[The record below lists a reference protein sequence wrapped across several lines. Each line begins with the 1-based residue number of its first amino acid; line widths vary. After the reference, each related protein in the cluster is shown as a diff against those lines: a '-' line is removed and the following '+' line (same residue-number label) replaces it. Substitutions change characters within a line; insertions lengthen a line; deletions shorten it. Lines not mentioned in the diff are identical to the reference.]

1 MYNINSEYKNFKFN
15 KIKSGASKKIFY
27 RLQKDNKSFILT
39 DFNLDK
45 KEYLNHLK
53 IYNILKDLDISIPEI
68 YESND
73 TDLFTISEDFGN
85 LRFDKII
92 NKEPIDKLLFHAV
105 DSLKV
110 INQSLQFNSD
120 LNLPIYNYKNFE
132 DEIMELP
139 KYFLPYLYNNVNE
152 NVSEEYLLIWSEYF
166 NKFDFDFSNFV
177 HKDFN
182 INNLILLPS
191 KKNHLKCGIIDFQS
205 AFWGESCWDLF
216 SLLEDSRIFFT
227 DEFNDHFIEHF
238 FDKTEHNLSMKEYKM
253 KYHFLNCSR
262 QSRLLGRWVKL
273 SKNLGEKW
281 YLDFIPVT
289 KKRMLKSINFLN
301 NKSLNNFY
309 YKYIFDNEF

>member
-53 IYNILKDLDISIPEI
+53 IYNILKDLNISIPEI
-68 YESND
+68 YESNN

-92 NKEPIDKLLFHAV
+92 NNEPIDKLLLHAV
-105 DSLKV
+105 DSLKI

-139 KYFLPYLYNNVNE
+139 KYFLPYLYNNLNE

-216 SLLEDSRIFFT
+216 SLLEDSRIF
-227 DEFNDHFIEHF
+227 
-238 FDKTEHNLSMKEYKM
+238 
-253 KYHFLNCSR
+253 
-262 QSRLLGRWVKL
+262 LLISL
-273 SKNLGEKW
+273 M
-281 YLDFIPVT
+281 I
-289 KKRMLKSINFLN
+289 I
-301 NKSLNNFY
+301 SLN
-309 YKYIFDNEF
+309 IFLIKLNKIYR

>member
-68 YESND
+68 YESNN

-92 NKEPIDKLLFHAV
+92 NNEPIDKLLFYAV
-105 DSLKV
+105 DSLKI
-110 INQSLQFNSD
+110 INHSLQFNSD

-139 KYFLPYLYNNVNE
+139 KYFLPYLYNNLNE
-152 NVSEEYLLIWSEYF
+152 NISEEYLLEYGT
-166 NKFDFDFSNFV
+166 DS
-177 HKDFN
+177 
-182 INNLILLPS
+182 LE
-191 KKNHLKCGIIDFQS
+191 IDIS
-205 AFWGESCWDLF
+205 A
-216 SLLEDSRIFFT
+216 
-227 DEFNDHFIEHF
+227 
-238 FDKTEHNLSMKEYKM
+238 
-253 KYHFLNCSR
+253 
-262 QSRLLGRWVKL
+262 L
-273 SKNLGEKW
+273 SKNSKVVLVDDLIATGGTAIAAGNLIKKLDAKIYEYSFLVNLPNLGGS
-281 YLDFIPVT
+281 
-289 KKRMLKSINFLN
+289 KKLIDNGN
-301 NKSLNNFY
+301 NVYSLME
-309 YKYIFDNEF
+309 FDGE